1 MNSPIR
7 ILIADSDPNYS
18 ERLRDFLSRQVDL
31 RVIDIVRDG
40 PGIVKR
46 CKEELPDLVL
56 IDLHLPVLDSIKAV
70 HLILTQ
76 NDRIK
81 ILGLTAIPH
90 DRYMIEAIK
99 VGASGCIEKNGH
111 DSFGEIVT
119 AIHALKNGEVFL
131 NPNVALSILQ
141 EFNILS

>member
-7 ILIADSDPNYS
+7 ILIADSDTHYS
-18 ERLRDFLSRQVDL
+18 ENLKDFLNRQAGL
-31 RVIDIVRDG
+31 KVIDIVHDG
-40 PGIVKR
+40 PGIVKS
-46 CKEELPDLVL
+46 CKGELPDLAL
-56 IDLHLPVLDSIKAV
+56 IDLHLPVLDSIRAV
-70 HLILTQ
+70 QLILSQ
-76 NDRIK
+76 NERIK

-111 DSFGEIVT
+111 DGFDEVIT

-131 NPNVALSILQ
+131 NSIVARLILQ
-141 EFNILS
+141 EFNLLS